1 MNKENIIGL
10 VLIFALL
17 IAYSI
22 WMTPSQDEIEERKRV
37 QDSVAQVHQRT
48 LDSLRFD
55 AQARSLEAPATKM
68 EEETGED
75 IDASRLKLADRYG
88 RFAGAAEGVEE
99 IYYLESELIRLGIS
113 TRGGRIV
120 SAELKEFQTWDTLP
134 LYLIKQETSAFG
146 LEFFSSN
153 RIISTEALYFE
164 PYWHDNRFH
173 GEKKMKVSGKDV
185 VEFGMRLYAS
195 ALPGSD
201 EKQKYIEFRYTV
213 EGSDY
218 MIGLDINFHGMH
230 DVLDDNVNYLA
241 LNWNNQLL
249 RQEKNLK
256 NEQNNSTIHYRYISD
271 DMGYLSET
279 KNAAESLKTR
289 VRWIGFKQQFFTT
302 TLIARENF
310 ISAEISSYID
320 EGLTENSRYLKSMEA
335 DISIPY
341 QATSQYT
348 VPLNFYLGPTKYSLL
363 RQYQL
368 RLERQIPLG
377 WGFFLL
383 QGLNRYAVIPVF
395 NFLEGFN
402 FNYGIIILI
411 LTILLKLVLFPLTYK
426 TYISQARMR
435 VLKPEVEE
443 LNKKFPKK
451 EDAMKKQQALMA
463 LYKKA
468 GVNPM
473 SGCVPMVIQLP
484 ILIALFRFFPSSI
497 ELRQQSFLW
506 AHDLST
512 YDSVLDLPFTIP
524 FYGDHVSLFT
534 LLMAIST
541 MAYTY
546 VNSKMMDTGAN
557 QMPGMKMM
565 MYMMPIM
572 FLGFFNSYSSGLSY
586 YYMLTNLI
594 TFAQMFLIRR
604 VIDEDKIRKK
614 IMENKKKPVKVS
626 KFQKRLEEMA
636 KQRGYKPGKR

>member
-1 MNKENIIGL
+1 MNKENIVGL

-22 WMTPSQDEIEERKRV
+22 WMTPSQEEIQQRQRV
-37 QDSVAQVHQRT
+37 QDSLAQLQQQQ
-48 LDSLRFD
+48 LDSLR
-55 AQARSLEAPATKM
+55 LEAKTRTAEAMAPVEVEKVHADP
-68 EEETGED
+68 ETVK
-75 IDASRLKLADRYG
+75 AQLLDRYG
-88 RFAGAAEGVEE
+88 AFAKAAEGEE
-99 IYYLESELIRLGIS
+99 TVYYIESELLRLGIS
-113 TRGGRIV
+113 TKGGRLV
-120 SAELKEFQTWDTLP
+120 SAELIGFNTWDTLP
-134 LYLIKQETSAFG
+134 LHLINREESAFG
-146 LEFFSSN
+146 IEFFANN
-153 RIISTEALYFE
+153 RIIKTGSLYFQ
-164 PYWHDNRFH
+164 PHWYDNAYY
-173 GEKKMKVSGKDV
+173 GEKKMKVSGDNTIQ
-185 VEFGMRLYAS
+185 FGMRLYAS
-195 ALPGSD
+195 TNAEDAGR
-201 EKQKYIEFRYTV
+201 EKYIEFKYTLA
-213 EGSDY
+213 GSDY
-218 MIGLDINFHGMH
+218 MTGLDLNFVGMH
-230 DVLDDNVNYLA
+230 DVLDDNITFLPLV
-241 LNWNNQLL
+241 WENQLL
-249 RQEKNLK
+249 RQEKNIR
-256 NEQNNSTIHYRYISD
+256 NERNNSTIFYRYVSD
-271 DMGYLSET
+271 DMGSLSET
-279 KNAAESLKTR
+279 KDDSESLRTR
-289 VRWIGFKQQFFTT
+289 VKWIGFKQQFFTK
-302 TLIARENF
+302 TLIAEENF
-310 ISAEISSYID
+310 LSAEISSFVD
-320 EGLTENSRYLKSMEA
+320 EDITDDRYLKTMVA
-335 DISIPY
+335 DISLPY
-341 QATSQYT
+341 VAAPQHT
-348 VPLNFYLGPTKYSLL
+348 VPLIFYIGPTKYNIL
-363 RQYQL
+363 RQYDL

-383 QGLNRYAVIPVF
+383 QWLNRYAVIPVF

-411 LTILLKLVLFPLTYK
+411 LTILLKVVLFPLTYK

-443 LNKKFPKK
+443 LSKKFPKK

-565 MYMMPIM
+565 MYLMPIM

-604 VIDEDKIRKK
+604 VIDENKIRKK

-636 KQRGYKPGKR
+636 KQRGYKSGKR

>member
-17 IAYSI
+17 IGYSI
-22 WMTPSQDEIEERKRV
+22 WMTPSQDEIQQRQRA
-37 QDSVAQVHQRT
+37 QDSIAQLHQQR
-48 LDSLRFD
+48 LDSMRLAAERR
-55 AQARSLEAPATKM
+55 AEPATVAPDIAESK
-68 EEETGED
+68 EDSEIARLRLQDRYGSFADAATGED
-75 IDASRLKLADRYG
+75 K
-88 RFAGAAEGVEE
+88 V
-99 IYYLESELIRLGIS
+99 YYIESELIRLGIS
-113 TRGGRIV
+113 TKGGRLV
-120 SAELKEFQTWDTLP
+120 SAELIDFQTWDTLP
-134 LYLIKQETSAFG
+134 LHLIHADSSAFG
-146 LEFFSSN
+146 LVFFSNN
-153 RIISTEALYFE
+153 RIIRTEQLYFE
-164 PYWHDNRFH
+164 PFWYEPRHE
-173 GEKKMKVSGKDV
+173 GSASMKVSGDEV
-185 VEFGMRLYAS
+185 LSFGMRAYAAPIGLQS
-195 ALPGSD
+195 GS
-201 EKQKYIEFRYTV
+201 QNYIEFKYTV
-213 EGSDY
+213 NGNDY
-218 MIGLDINFHGMH
+218 MNSIDLNFVGMQQII
-230 DVLDDNVNYLA
+230 DDNTNFLELV
-241 LNWNNQLL
+241 WRNQLL

-256 NEQNNSTIHYRYISD
+256 NERNTSTIHYRYASD
-271 DMGYLSET
+271 DMGSLSET
-279 KNAAESLKTR
+279 KDASESLKNR
-289 VRWIGFKQQFFTT
+289 VKWIGFKQQFFTA
-302 TLIARENF
+302 TLIAEDNF
-310 ISAEISSYID
+310 VSAAINSFVD
-320 EGLTENSRYLKSMEA
+320 EELPDDRYLKTMEA
-335 DISIPY
+335 DITIPY
-341 QATSQYT
+341 VASQQFS
-348 VPLNFYLGPTKYSLL
+348 VPLQLYMGPTKYNIL
-363 RQYQL
+363 RQYDQ

-377 WGFFLL
+377 WGFFLFPVV
-383 QGLNRYAVIPVF
+383 NRYAVIPVF

-402 FNYGIIILI
+402 LNYGIIILI
-411 LTILLKLVLFPLTYK
+411 LTILLKIVLFPLTYK

-451 EDAMKKQQALMA
+451 DDAMKKQQALMA

-594 TFAQMFLIRR
+594 TFAQMFLIRS
-604 VIDEDKIRKK
+604 VIDESKIHKK
-614 IMENKKKPVKVS
+614 IQENKKKPVKVS
-626 KFQKRLEEMA
+626 KFQKRLEDMA
-636 KQRGYKPGKR
+636 RQRSKKPAKR

>member
-10 VLIFALL
+10 VLIFAML

-22 WMTPSQDEIEERKRV
+22 WMTPTQEEIQQRQRA
-37 QDSVAQVHQRT
+37 QDSIAQLHQQS
-48 LDSLRFD
+48 LDSMR
-55 AQARSLEAPATKM
+55 LEAEAKIKAETPATDIAAP
-68 EEETGED
+68 EED
-75 IDASRLKLADRYG
+75 SDLARLRLLDRYG
-88 RFAGAAEGVEE
+88 SFANAATGEE
-99 IYYLESELIRLGIS
+99 KVFYIESELIRLGIS
-113 TRGGRIV
+113 TKGGRLV
-120 SAELKEFQTWDTLP
+120 SAELKDFQTWDTLP
-134 LYLIKQETSAFG
+134 LRLIHPDSSAFG
-146 LEFFSSN
+146 LVFFSNN
-153 RIISTEALYFE
+153 RIIRTEQLYFE
-164 PYWHDNRFH
+164 PFWYEPRHEGNTS
-173 GEKKMKVSGKDV
+173 MNVSGDEV
-185 VEFGMRLYAS
+185 ISFGMRAYATPIVQQS
-195 ALPGSD
+195 GPDS
-201 EKQKYIEFRYTV
+201 YIEFKYTV
-213 EGSDY
+213 NGNDY
-218 MIGLDINFHGMH
+218 MNSIDLNFVGMQQII
-230 DVLDDNVNYLA
+230 DENTNFLELV
-241 LNWNNQLL
+241 WRNQLF

-256 NEQNNSTIHYRYISD
+256 NERNNSTIHYRYASE
-271 DMGYLSET
+271 DMGSLSET
-279 KNAAESLKTR
+279 KDASESLKNR
-289 VRWIGFKQQFFTT
+289 VKWIAFKQQFFTA
-302 TLIARENF
+302 TLIAEDNF
-310 ISAEISSYID
+310 ISAEINTFVD
-320 EGLTENSRYLKSMEA
+320 EGLSGDRYLQTMEA
-335 DISIPY
+335 DIAIPY
-341 QATSQYT
+341 LASQQFS
-348 VPLNFYLGPTKYSLL
+348 VPFQFYMGPTKYNLL
-363 RQYQL
+363 RQYDQ

-377 WGFFLL
+377 WGFFLF
-383 QGLNRYAVIPVF
+383 QVVNRYAVIPVF

-402 FNYGIIILI
+402 LNYGIIILI
-411 LTILLKLVLFPLTYK
+411 FTILLKIILFPLTYK

-443 LNKKFPKK
+443 LSKKFPKK
-451 EDAMKKQQALMA
+451 EDAMKKQQAMMA

-473 SGCVPMVIQLP
+473 SGCVPMVLQLP
-484 ILIALFRFFPSSI
+484 ILFALFRFFPSSI

-604 VIDEDKIRKK
+604 VIDEDKIHKK
-614 IMENKKKPVKVS
+614 IQENKKKTVKVS

-636 KQRGYKPGKR
+636 RQRAKKPSKR

>member
-10 VLIFALL
+10 VLIFGML

-22 WMTPSQDEIEERKRV
+22 WMTPSQEELQQKQRV
-37 QDSVAQVHQRT
+37 QDSIAQVHKRQ
-48 LDSLRFD
+48 LDSMR
-55 AQARSLEAPATKM
+55 M
-68 EEETGED
+68 
-75 IDASRLKLADRYG
+75 
-88 RFAGAAEGVEE
+88 AAEQKIKEDPVAIAFEE
-99 IYYLESELIRLGIS
+99 SDADSEIEMTRLLDRFGGFAVSAIGEEKIYYIESEVLRLGIS
-113 TRGGRIV
+113 TKGGRIV
-120 SAELKEFQTWDTLP
+120 SAELREFQTWDTLP
-134 LYLIKQETSAFG
+134 LELIDKKSSAFG
-146 LEFFSSN
+146 LVFFSNN
-153 RIISTEALYFE
+153 RIINTQNLFFQ
-164 PYWHDNRFH
+164 PYWYERNFEGNEVMR
-173 GEKKMKVSGKDV
+173 VSGDN
-185 VEFGMRLYAS
+185 ELSFGMRAYAHAS
-195 ALPGSD
+195 EVQTGSD
-201 EKQKYIEFRYTV
+201 RYLEFKYTLS
-213 EGSDY
+213 GNDY
-218 MIGLDINFHGMH
+218 MTGLDLNFVGLHN
-230 DVLDDNVNYLA
+230 VIDDNTNFLE
-241 LNWNNQLL
+241 LEWKNQLL

-256 NEQNNSTIHYRYISD
+256 NERNASTIHYRYASD
-271 DMGYLSET
+271 DMGSLSET
-279 KNAAESLKTR
+279 KDDSESLKTR
-289 VRWIGFKQQFFTT
+289 VKWIAYKQQFFTT
-302 TLIARENF
+302 TLIAKDNF
-310 ISAEISSYID
+310 ISAELSTFVQEELPD
-320 EGLTENSRYLKSMEA
+320 DRYVKNMEA

-341 QATSQYT
+341 QPAPHYSI
-348 VPLNFYLGPTKYSLL
+348 PLHLYMGPTKYNIL
-363 RQYQL
+363 RKYDL

-377 WGFFLL
+377 WGFFLF
-383 QGLNRYAVIPVF
+383 QVVNRYAVIPVF

-411 LTILLKLVLFPLTYK
+411 LTILLKIVLFPLTYK

-534 LLMAIST
+534 LLMALST
-541 MAYTY
+541 VAYTY
-546 VNSKMMDTGAN
+546 VNSKMMDTGST

-565 MYMMPIM
+565 MYLMPVM
-572 FLGFFNSYSSGLSY
+572 FLGFFNNYSAGLSY

-594 TFAQMFLIRR
+594 TFAQMFLIRS
-604 VIDEDKIRKK
+604 VIDENKIRVK
-614 IMENKKKPVKVS
+614 IMENKKKPVKTS

-636 KQRGYKPGKR
+636 KQRGYKPGKK

>member
-10 VLIFALL
+10 VLIFAML

-22 WMTPSQDEIEERKRV
+22 WMTPSQEELQKKQRT
-37 QDSVAQVHQRT
+37 QDSLALVQQRK
-48 LDSLRFD
+48 LDSMHMASEKE
-55 AQARSLEAPATKM
+55 AQTEPVIP
-68 EEETGED
+68 ETQEIFED
-75 IDASRLKLADRYG
+75 PDI
-88 RFAGAAEGVEE
+88 
-99 IYYLESELIRLGIS
+99 ESEKILDKFGSFANAATGDETLYTIESEVLRLVIS
-113 TRGGRIV
+113 SKGGRII

-134 LYLIKQETSAFG
+134 LQLIHPEFSEFG
-146 LEFFSSN
+146 FEFFANN
-153 RIISTEALYFE
+153 RNIKTKELFFQ
-164 PYWHDNRFH
+164 PYWYNSSDEDNR
-173 GEKKMKVSGKDV
+173 KMNIQGDEVI
-185 VEFGMRLYAS
+185 EFGMRVYTNQSVSSQNTEEYL
-195 ALPGSD
+195 
-201 EKQKYIEFRYTV
+201 EFKYTV
-213 EGSDY
+213 NGNDY
-218 MIGLDINFHGMH
+218 MTGLDFNFSGMH
-230 DVLDDNVNYLA
+230 NVFDDNVNFLP
-241 LNWNNQLL
+241 LTWKSQLQ

-256 NEQNNSTIHYRYISD
+256 NERANSTIHYRYLSD
-271 DMGYLSET
+271 DMGSLSDT
-279 KNAAESLKTR
+279 KDDSELLNTR
-289 VRWIGFKQQFFTT
+289 VKWIAFKQQFFTR
-302 TLIARENF
+302 TLIAKDNF
-310 ISAEISSYID
+310 VSAEVSSSTNEDLPD
-320 EGLTENSRYLKSMEA
+320 ERYLKTMEA
-335 DISIPY
+335 DIYIPY
-341 QATSQYT
+341 LATPQYS
-348 VPLNFYLGPTKYSLL
+348 VPMNLYLGPTKYNIL
-363 RQYQL
+363 RKYDL
-368 RLERQIPLG
+368 NLERQIPLG
-377 WGFFLL
+377 WGFFLF
-383 QGLNRYAVIPVF
+383 QIVNRYAVIPVF
-395 NFLEGFN
+395 NFLESFN

-411 LTILLKLVLFPLTYK
+411 LTILLKIVLFPLTYK

-443 LNKKFPKK
+443 LGKKFPKK
-451 EDAMKKQQALMA
+451 EDAMKKQQAMMA

-506 AHDLST
+506 ATDLST

-541 MAYTY
+541 VAYTY

-565 MYMMPIM
+565 MYLMPVM

-594 TFAQMFLIRR
+594 TFAQMFIIRR

>member
-10 VLIFALL
+10 VLIFAML

-22 WMTPSQDEIEERKRV
+22 WMTPSQEELQKKQRT
-37 QDSVAQVHQRT
+37 QDSLALVQQRK
-48 LDSLRFD
+48 LDSMRIA
-55 AQARSLEAPATKM
+55 AQREAQTESLIPETQKIFEDPDIESEKILDKFGSFANAATG
-68 EEETGED
+68 EETLYT
-75 IDASRLKLADRYG
+75 I
-88 RFAGAAEGVEE
+88 
-99 IYYLESELIRLGIS
+99 ESEVLRLVIS
-113 TRGGRIV
+113 SKGGRII

-134 LYLIKQETSAFG
+134 LQLIHPESSEFG
-146 LEFFSSN
+146 FEFFANN
-153 RIISTEALYFE
+153 RNIKTKELFFQ
-164 PYWHDNRFH
+164 PYWYNSSDEGNR
-173 GEKKMKVSGKDV
+173 KMNIQGDEVI
-185 VEFGMRLYAS
+185 EFGMRVYTNQSVSSQNTEEYL
-195 ALPGSD
+195 
-201 EKQKYIEFRYTV
+201 EFKYTV
-213 EGSDY
+213 NGDDY
-218 MIGLDINFHGMH
+218 MTGLDFNFSGMH
-230 DVLDDNVNYLA
+230 NVFDDNVNFLP
-241 LNWNNQLL
+241 LTWKSQLQ

-256 NEQNNSTIHYRYISD
+256 NERANSTIHYRYLSD
-271 DMGYLSET
+271 DMGSLSDT
-279 KNAAESLKTR
+279 KDDSELLNTR
-289 VRWIGFKQQFFTT
+289 VKWIAFKQQFFTR
-302 TLIARENF
+302 TLIAKDNF
-310 ISAEISSYID
+310 VSAEVSSSTNEDLPD
-320 EGLTENSRYLKSMEA
+320 ERYLKTMEA
-335 DISIPY
+335 DIYIPY
-341 QATSQYT
+341 LATPQYS
-348 VPLNFYLGPTKYSLL
+348 VPMNLYLGPTKYNIL
-363 RQYQL
+363 RKYDL
-368 RLERQIPLG
+368 NLERQIPLG
-377 WGFFLL
+377 WGFFLF
-383 QGLNRYAVIPVF
+383 QIVNRYAVIPVF
-395 NFLEGFN
+395 NFLESFN

-411 LTILLKLVLFPLTYK
+411 LTILLKIVLFPLTYK

-443 LNKKFPKK
+443 LGKKFPKK
-451 EDAMKKQQALMA
+451 EDAMKKQQAMMA

-506 AHDLST
+506 ANDLST

-541 MAYTY
+541 VAYTY

-565 MYMMPIM
+565 MYLMPVM

-594 TFAQMFLIRR
+594 TFAQMFIIRR